1 MDAIQQI
8 DKTEPV
14 NETHEQAA
22 PTCIV
27 GTEYIKLN
35 TKHWVARKKKLFPT
49 LLSTAYLVTGS
60 PTYFLFGLSEVG
72 QRRARLVP

>member
-14 NETHEQAA
+14 NETHKQAA

-27 GTEYIKLN
+27 GTEYMKPN
-35 TKHWVARKKKLFPT
+35 TKHWVARKKIRPT
-49 LLSTAYLVTGS
+49 D
-60 PTYFLFGLSEVG
+60 PTFHCLCYRKPNIFSFWP
-72 QRRARLVP
+72 Q